1 MRRSRDDAALA
12 DTAALVSLTGTQ
24 LGFGSALLV
33 VAAALVY
40 NWTAGAGEVTPSSAA
55 PSATGPAMPTAGN
68 GGARGTNG
76 TVESGTSALMAN
88 PFSTFQQAPVG
99 DPVPAAAPAPPAA
112 PFVFVGKR
120 IEGGR
125 AVVVLSQLGRQV
137 AVHGVGA
144 LDAQYEVETL
154 DERQVVLLYLPRMTR
169 QVLSL
174 TPVVPSLGEAEAL
187 EEN

>member
-1 MRRSRDDAALA
+1 MHRSRDDAALA

-40 NWTAGAGEVTPSSAA
+40 NWTAGADERTPSAA
-55 PSATGPAMPTAGN
+55 ASATSPAMATAGT
-68 GGARGTNG
+68 GSTGSTSRTSG
-76 TVESGTSALMAN
+76 SGTSALMAN
-88 PFSTFQQAPVG
+88 PFSTFQQAPVDG
-99 DPVPAAAPAPPAA
+99 PVPDAAPAPPAA
-112 PFVFVGKR
+112 PFVLVGKR
-120 IEGGR
+120 MEGGR